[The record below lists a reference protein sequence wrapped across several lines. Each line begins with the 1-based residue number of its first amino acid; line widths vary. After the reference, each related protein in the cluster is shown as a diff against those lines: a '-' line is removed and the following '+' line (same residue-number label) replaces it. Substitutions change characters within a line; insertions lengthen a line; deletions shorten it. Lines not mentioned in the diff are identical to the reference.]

1 MTEFDTDPPPRGF
14 RATGTPLLYPGNS
27 FNPPRSVG
35 PAMVRGLKCRC
46 PACGVGR
53 LFPRFLKL
61 TPFCAHCGEP
71 LHHARPDDAPPYF
84 VMLITGH
91 VMVAIGLEMEQTFA
105 PPLWMTGICLS
116 LAAIGLSLALLPPI
130 KGVIVAI
137 QWANWMHGF
146 DSRDR
151 EEAFDTIVQTAAGA
165 EPLVTGDR
173 SAPTLEKRLVVR
185 TPLDVS

>member
-1 MTEFDTDPPPRGF
+1 
-14 RATGTPLLYPGNS
+14 
-27 FNPPRSVG
+27 
-35 PAMVRGLKCRC
+35 
-46 PACGVGR
+46 
-53 LFPRFLKL
+53 
-61 TPFCAHCGEP
+61 
-71 LHHARPDDAPPYF
+71 
-84 VMLITGH
+84 
-91 VMVAIGLEMEQTFA
+91 MVAIGLEMEQTFA

-151 EEAFDTIVQTAAGA
+151 EEGFDTIVQTAAGA